1 MPKRAWIDADQNH
14 RQILPTFTCTS
25 PRPRSAHGRALAHEK
40 PWEYEVQAYIRQLKP
55 PVLGNVTL
63 LGMVGDALGSVA
75 QFVYQ
80 TGSEVPMLL
89 IKVAA
94 VSVQY
99 RGQGGLLADAT
110 MEAILGRGA
119 TGLAADG
126 RCQALVV
133 ARCNLSNTSSQALMM
148 RHGFLPDGRRNDVLQ
163 EWTLL
168 IDW

>member
-1 MPKRAWIDADQNH
+1 MAEPTWIDADKKH

-25 PRPRSAHGRALAHEK
+25 PRPRSAHGRTRAHPK

-55 PVLGNVTL
+55 PVQGNVTR
-63 LGMVGDALGSVA
+63 LGMVGEALGSVA

-80 TGSEVPMLL
+80 MGDEVPMLL

-94 VSVQY
+94 ISVEY

-110 MEAILGRGA
+110 IEAILDRGA
-119 TGLAADG
+119 TDLVADG
-126 RCQALVV
+126 WGQALVV
-133 ARCNLSNTSSQALMM
+133 ARVNLSNTPSQALLM
-148 RHGFLPDGRRNDVLQ
+148 RHGFQPDGRRNDDLQ
-163 EWTLL
+163 EWTVL